1 METKYVKVPF
11 DVELAKK
18 ITNGEVDGKIVTRD
32 GRNARIV
39 CWDMKSDDC
48 IVAIIQDEFRER
60 VYTLPNDGC
69 RVRDVM
75 CGSDLML
82 EIPEYM
88 TFKDGDVVMCGWS
101 GKQANCKWISLIKDV
116 AVSSHGILTHN
127 YATLIVESNNGAD
140 GELKYNDYSNTAAWI
155 EKATESEKQKLIE
168 ALKASKEP
176 KAKECLKMLGIEVKQ
191 EFEFKPFDKVLV
203 RDDSDDVWQ
212 ANIFSRIEKDVEYP
226 YRCINGGYHE

>member
-48 IVAIIQDEFRER
+48 IVAIIQDEFREH

-88 TFKDGDVVMCGWS
+88 TFKDGDVLTYWPMVIDGAYS
-101 GKQANCKWISLIKDV
+101 FTKVVIKIFYLIMLHMIV
-116 AVSSHGILTHN
+116 IQEGII
-127 YATLIVESNNGAD
+127 Y
-140 GELKYNDYSNTAAWI
+140 
-155 EKATESEKQKLIE
+155 
-168 ALKASKEP
+168 
-176 KAKECLKMLGIEVKQ
+176 
-191 EFEFKPFDKVLV
+191 
-203 RDDSDDVWQ
+203 
-212 ANIFSRIEKDVEYP
+212 
-226 YRCINGGYHE
+226 